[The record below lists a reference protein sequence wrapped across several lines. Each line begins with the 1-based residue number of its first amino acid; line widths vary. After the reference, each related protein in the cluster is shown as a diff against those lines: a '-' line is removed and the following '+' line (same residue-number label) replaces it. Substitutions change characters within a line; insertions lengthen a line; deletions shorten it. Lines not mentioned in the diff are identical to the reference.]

1 MYSYGNFIVKQ
12 TQEYRKRLI
21 DNINKTGK
29 TLEEVVEE
37 RVKIIRMDHQE
48 VTKEMKRRGL
58 PLDYCPGNF

>member
-48 VTKEMKRRGL
+48 VAKEMTRRGL